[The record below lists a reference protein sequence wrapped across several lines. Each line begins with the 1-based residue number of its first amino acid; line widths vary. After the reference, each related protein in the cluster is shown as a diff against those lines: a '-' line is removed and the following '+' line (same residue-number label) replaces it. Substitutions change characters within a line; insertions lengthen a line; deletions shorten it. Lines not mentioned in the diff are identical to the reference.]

1 METRALRSLG
11 SEGLPRPR
19 RTRVHPDRLDIEPH
33 DPELLDEIQM
43 LANLMLACSSSATR
57 VSADAVDAA
66 LGL

>member
-1 METRALRSLG
+1 
-11 SEGLPRPR
+11 
-19 RTRVHPDRLDIEPH
+19 VHPDRLDIEPH

-43 LANLMLACSSSATR
+43 LANLMLASSSSATR